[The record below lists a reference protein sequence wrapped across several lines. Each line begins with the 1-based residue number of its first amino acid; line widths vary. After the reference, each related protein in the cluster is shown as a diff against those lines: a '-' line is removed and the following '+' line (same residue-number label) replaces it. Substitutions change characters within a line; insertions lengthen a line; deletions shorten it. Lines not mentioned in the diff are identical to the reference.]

1 MSFTTIA
8 LKDLKGLAKQLAVS
22 PHGTKHDIVGRLLF
36 TAAGRSCLQELQ
48 AKTSTSK
55 KTKEGTEKEKAKAKA
70 KALANVKK
78 ECGPN
83 EYSDR
88 KLFSE
93 ESMKQLNVKL
103 VGTLVSGEYV
113 YLDLSKKRKRDCAAP
128 RTLPFLT
135 SLFDDEV
142 DKGKKVPKGDL
153 TEAADSED
161 VENQPVS
168 KRLAD
173 RAVPPAITF
182 GMAAAHTG
190 GCETEA
196 PTPLQTKPLVKG
208 STREKGDV
216 FVTAA
221 GNYKR
226 WSGKSWIK
234 LCRGCANVGLQSAAN
249 YQDEEGSNKKLC
261 SPCARKAGT
270 WKLQNHPCRDPT
282 DAKRDANYEDEEEE
296 EKREGKDEDE
306 DEQESDKNGK
316 TKIDDQFEIGRA
328 AHREKM
334 RKEAKENATK
344 AAPPQQLLV
353 N

>member
-1 MSFTTIA
+1 MDDATQQCVRSDWFKEHSVGGSAVYVQGRYKILGRDHVKGAGPADSLTAAEVIMRSGWSARNKTWPTMCDEEEAARLQARPRPPRRHPDPASPLDPRTTAPSSPCHIGCHHPGRHRGPHPLPHPATQDQSQEFMLFDVETDPGETTDLSLQHPEIVARMAERMDELAGAAEKFRDPKSGKLA
-8 LKDLKGLAKQLAVS
+8 LK
-22 PHGTKHDIVGRLLF
+22 
-36 TAAGRSCLQELQ
+36 
-48 AKTSTSK
+48 
-55 KTKEGTEKEKAKAKA
+55 
-70 KALANVKK
+70 
-78 ECGPN
+78 
-83 EYSDR
+83 
-88 KLFSE
+88 
-93 ESMKQLNVKL
+93 
-103 VGTLVSGEYV
+103 
-113 YLDLSKKRKRDCAAP
+113 
-128 RTLPFLT
+128 
-135 SLFDDEV
+135 
-142 DKGKKVPKGDL
+142 
-153 TEAADSED
+153 
-161 VENQPVS
+161 
-168 KRLAD
+168 
-173 RAVPPAITF
+173 
-182 GMAAAHTG
+182 
-190 GCETEA
+190 
-196 PTPLQTKPLVKG
+196 
-208 STREKGDV
+208 
-216 FVTAA
+216 AA